1 LRFYSKSVRMEG
13 RTLSY
18 LRQMAGTEG
27 KVPGE
32 PPIVS
37 MGSTAPPFVEEP
49 QSLLDHIVSD
59 GAQVTRPS
67 IDPYRE
73 PVETSVY
80 LFEGDVRLSMPIGI
94 SYLSDLSRELV
105 EEVVRACYR
114 MGVMV
119 DLFGLEDEPSSV
131 AGREDYV
138 LSHTDDLKATAA
150 RNVQFV
156 VAERA
161 ELNPEPVRRVLSS
174 GKRPVARV
182 PATDEVE
189 LYTALASAGFK
200 AIVIDEDLESDR
212 EVDLE
217 IAVSLCDRTLR
228 SPSSGTKALR
238 YTVNLIATSR
248 RLRGSGDVFKLL
260 GLGAEAV
267 LLKDCWRAAVD
278 LQAVKDPEVVAE
290 RLEYL
295 LLGIQKELKL
305 LAGAAGASSLHS
317 TICGNR
323 ELFRA
328 VEIDDQLLDAL
339 GVKAAGSW

>member
-1 LRFYSKSVRMEG
+1 LRLYSKSVRIEG

-18 LRQMAGTEG
+18 LRQMAGSEG
-27 KVPGE
+27 RLPGE

-49 QSLLDHIVSD
+49 QSVLDHIVSD

-80 LFEGDVRLSMPIGI
+80 LFESDVRLSMPIGI

-114 MGVMV
+114 MGVIV
-119 DLFGLEDEPSSV
+119 DLLGLEEEPSSV

-138 LSHTDDLKATAA
+138 LSHANGVKPTAA
-150 RNVQFV
+150 RNFQV
-156 VAERA
+156 VIAERA
-161 ELNPEPVRRVLSS
+161 EVDPVLVRHVVSL

-182 PATDEVE
+182 PATDGVE
-189 LYTALASAGFK
+189 LYTALASAGFR
-200 AIVIDEDLESDR
+200 AIIIDEDLEADR
-212 EVDLE
+212 EVELE
-217 IAVSLCDRTLR
+217 VAVSLCDKALR

-238 YTVNLIATSR
+238 YTVNVIATSR

-260 GLGAEAV
+260 GLGAEVV
-267 LLKDCWRAAVD
+267 LLKDCWRVGVD
-278 LQAVKDPEVVAE
+278 LPAGKGPGVVAE

-295 LLGIQKELKL
+295 LLGMQKELKL

-317 TICGNR
+317 TVCGNR
-323 ELFRA
+323 ELFRV
-328 VEIDDQLLDAL
+328 VELDDQLLNSL